1 MMQEKKE
8 ITTDVRYEAQ
18 SATEIVV
25 RGIKEAIRKGNLK
38 AGERLPNENELC
50 ELFGV
55 GRSSLRE
62 GLKILSAQ
70 GLVEMRHGIGTFMSD
85 GENHAVYDTLFY
97 HLLLASPDKENVEEL
112 RRIIEIDI
120 LEQVLKNYNRN
131 EKERLLLK
139 ENVQELKSIAA
150 ESHYDKE
157 RLLKNDMAFHK
168 LLAKAS
174 KNQVL
179 RNIYQSLIDY
189 IHLSIAVSHRRQSA
203 MRVLDSHQRI
213 YDLIEKRDTYSIANV
228 VSYSLQPWE
237 ASDN

>member
-1 MMQEKKE
+1 MIQAKKE
-8 ITTDVRYEAQ
+8 LKTDVRYAAQ

-25 RGIKEAIRKGNLK
+25 RGIKEEIRKGNLK

-50 ELFGV
+50 DLFGV

-70 GLVEMRHGIGTFMSD
+70 GLVEMRHGVGTFMSD

-97 HLLLASPDKENVEEL
+97 QLLLVSPDKESVEEL

-120 LEQVLKNYNRN
+120 LEQVIKHYNKN
-131 EKERLLLK
+131 EKERLLLQ
-139 ENVQELKSIAA
+139 ENVQELQAMTGG
-150 ESHYDKE
+150 DCDGD
-157 RLLKNDMAFHK
+157 RLLENDMAFHK

-189 IHLSIAVSHRRQSA
+189 IHLSIAVSHKKQSA
-203 MRVLDSHQRI
+203 ARVLDSHQRI
-213 YDLIEKRDTYSIANV
+213 YALIEKRDAYSIAHV
-228 VSYSLQPWE
+228 VNYALLPWE
-237 ASDN
+237 ATDD